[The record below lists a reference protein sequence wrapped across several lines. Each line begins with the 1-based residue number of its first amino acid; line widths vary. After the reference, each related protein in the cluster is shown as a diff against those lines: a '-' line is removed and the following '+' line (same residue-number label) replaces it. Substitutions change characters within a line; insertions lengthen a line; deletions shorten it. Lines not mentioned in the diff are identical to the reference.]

1 MRLVD
6 EDFPQAQSLPEQVKA
21 VTARLS
27 ADYIIHDLQTGNF
40 VTVLRFISRLTL
52 QSGVSET
59 RFYQIL
65 AGVYGVIW
73 RRTRIWQ
80 SASPNSICSSRRL
93 FA

>member
-1 MRLVD
+1 MRPVD

-52 QSGVSET
+52 QCGVNET
-59 RFYQIL
+59 RFYQIRRWC
-65 AGVYGVIW
+65 YIVIW
-73 RRTRIWQ
+73 PPIRILRR
-80 SASPNSICSSRRL
+80 ASRSSTCLSRRL

>member
-1 MRLVD
+1 MRPVD

-52 QSGVSET
+52 QCGVNET
-59 RFYQIL
+59 RFYQIPG
-65 AGVYGVIW
+65 AGVTSLYGRPSGSCGALREV
-73 RRTRIWQ
+73 R
-80 SASPNSICSSRRL
+80 PV
-93 FA
+93 

>member
-6 EDFPQAQSLPEQVKA
+6 EDFPQAQSLPAQVKD

-52 QSGVSET
+52 QCGVSEI
-59 RFYQIL
+59 RFYQIPGGGI
-65 AGVYGVIW
+65 APVYGCAPRACGTFRDV
-73 RRTRIWQ
+73 R
-80 SASPNSICSSRRL
+80 PV
-93 FA
+93 

>member
-6 EDFPQAQSLPEQVKA
+6 EDFPQAQSLPAQVKD

-52 QSGVSET
+52 QCGVSEI
-59 RFYQIL
+59 RFYQVWRGYC
-65 AGVYGVIW
+65 AGIW
-73 RRTRIWQ
+73 LRTPSLRNV
-80 SASPNSICSSRRL
+80 SRCSTCLSRKL

>member
-1 MRLVD
+1 MRPVD

-52 QSGVSET
+52 QCGVNET
-59 RFYQIL
+59 RFYQIG
-65 AGVYGVIW
+65 AGVTSLYGRPSGSCGALREV
-73 RRTRIWQ
+73 R
-80 SASPNSICSSRRL
+80 PV
-93 FA
+93 